1 MDLNTFAA
9 HARDVIEQ
17 LPPDL
22 KALLHNVAVLVED
35 WPTRQQLREQG
46 LRDPAELFGLYEG
59 LPLTERGVD
68 YGLVLPDRILLFRG
82 PHLLAAEDEVGLLQ
96 ELRTTIL
103 HELAHHFGIDD
114 ERLQELGA
122 Y

>member
-1 MDLNTFAA
+1 MDLDTFAA
-9 HARDVIEQ
+9 HARTVIDQ
-17 LPPDL
+17 LPSDL
-22 KALLHNVAVLVED
+22 RSLLHNVAVLVED
-35 WPTRQQLREQG
+35 WPSRRQLREQG

-59 LPLTERGVD
+59 LPLTERGSD

-82 PHLLAAEDEVGLLQ
+82 PHLLAAEDEHSLLA
-96 ELRTTIL
+96 ELRTTVL

-114 ERLQELGA
+114 ERLRELGA